1 MTTDAATIDR
11 LGPAERERVLTLL
24 RAKEA
29 ELRALGVTRLRL
41 FGSMA
46 RGEAGAESDVD
57 LMAKI
62 DHSFRFSLLDLVGL
76 QHDLGELIGRE
87 VDISTAPWKMRPRMR
102 RRFDR
107 DAIEVF

>member
-1 MTTDAATIDR
+1 MTTDVATIDR
-11 LGPAERERVLTLL
+11 VGLAERERVLTLL

-46 RGEAGAESDVD
+46 RGEAGPESDID
-57 LMAKI
+57 LIAEI
-62 DHSFRFSLLDLVGL
+62 DHSAKFSLIDHVGL
-76 QHDLGELIGRE
+76 EYDLGDLLGHQ

-102 RRFDR
+102 RRVDR

>member
-11 LGPAERERVLTLL
+11 VGLAERERVLTLL

-46 RGEAGAESDVD
+46 RGEAGPESDVD
-57 LMAKI
+57 LMAEI
-62 DHSFRFSLLDLVGL
+62 DHHAKFSLIDHVGL
-76 QHDLGELIGRE
+76 EYDLGDLLGRR
-87 VDISTAPWKMRPRMR
+87 VDMSTAPWKMRPRMR
-102 RRFDR
+102 RRVDR